1 VISVRSVLWRR
12 FAIAAIAA
20 AAAASCGG
28 SGPVAPSAP
37 QVAGAW
43 IADSTLLAVSG
54 GECAGVTLQNAVGR
68 RDVFLSAL
76 AGLSTIA
83 ATITSEGNGTS
94 CAYAGTNAAGAVNL
108 KMTSCAQNKV
118 FTVACSGGDRR
129 DLRLAGGSL
138 TANADSRLGTGSGS
152 DVTTWDV
159 FQAGTA
165 QRVGTLTLTAGFNWI
180 FLGLPASNY
189 HEFTG
194 NVFPGYED
202 GTITIPDDP
211 NPWCRTCGWFQ

>member
-1 VISVRSVLWRR
+1 M
-12 FAIAAIAA
+12 AITA

-28 SGPVAPSAP
+28 SAPVAPSTA

-43 IADSTLLAVSG
+43 IASSTLSTVSG
-54 GECAGVTLQNAVGR
+54 GECAGVTLQNAIGR

-76 AGLSTIA
+76 AGQSTIA

-94 CAYAGTNAAGAVNL
+94 CAYAGTNAGGAVSL
-108 KMTSCAQNKV
+108 AMISCGQNKV
-118 FTVACSGGDRR
+118 FTIACSSGERR
-129 DLRLAGGSL
+129 DLRLVGGSL
-138 TANADSRLGTGSGS
+138 TAKADSRLGTGSGL

-159 FQAGTA
+159 VQAGSS
-165 QRVGTLTLTAGFNWI
+165 QRVGTLTLSAGFNWV

-202 GTITIPDDP
+202 GTISIPDDP